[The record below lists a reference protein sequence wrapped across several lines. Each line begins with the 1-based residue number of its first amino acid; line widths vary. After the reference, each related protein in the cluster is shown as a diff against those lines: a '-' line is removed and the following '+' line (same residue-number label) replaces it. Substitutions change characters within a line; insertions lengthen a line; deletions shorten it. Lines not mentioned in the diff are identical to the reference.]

1 MPLFT
6 PSTLAWSSA
15 VEQIADSAGAS
26 ADNEMRTRAHRSLRA
41 AFQYLNSERWDF
53 IRAEANPIGII
64 APFYVT
70 GVSASAGQGSAAA
83 PAGHGFVVDDVVQA
97 SGFLL
102 GTRVSATAVSGFG
115 IYGSIT
121 GLAAGVNVV
130 SATALRDYY
139 NLPSDWKV
147 AYSVRLLGSQRALG
161 MFQRRMYDRL
171 TVSEFIAGTPEAYD
185 VFGIGAKGKI
195 RLLPAPSASDTL
207 FLRYYRRMYLGSA
220 TGDSTNLDIPEDYE
234 QTPIAWAKWHFLTDK
249 SEARQGQG
257 TTWLALAREGL
268 ATMKREVARIPD
280 EDLGFLP
287 GAVGATPNVNSTS
300 WTSSDSW

>member
-15 VEQIADSAGAS
+15 IEQIADSAGAS
-26 ADNEMRTRAHRSLRA
+26 GDSEMRTRAHRSLRA

-53 IRAEANPIGII
+53 IRAEAAPIQVV

-70 GVSASAGQGSAAA
+70 GVSASANQSSAAA
-83 PAGHGFVVDDVVQA
+83 PAGHGFVVDDIVVA
-97 SGFLL
+97 SGFLT

-115 IYGSIT
+115 IYGSPT
-121 GLAAGVNVV
+121 WTAAGVQVV
-130 SATALRDYY
+130 SATGMRDYY

-147 AYSVRLLGSQRALG
+147 AYSVRILGSQRALG
-161 MFQRRMYDRL
+161 MIQRRMYDRL
-171 TVSEFIAGTPEAYD
+171 TVSEFVAGTPEAYD
-185 VFGIGAKGKI
+185 VFGIGARGKI
-195 RLLPAPSASDTL
+195 RLLPPPSASETL

-220 TGDSTNLDIPEDYE
+220 TGDSTYLDLPEDYE

-257 TTWLALAREGL
+257 TTWLALAKEGL
-268 ATMKREVARIPD
+268 ATMKRELMRIPD
-280 EDLGFLP
+280 EDLGFS
-287 GAVGATPNVNSTS
+287 VGAGIGGPNVNSTHTYTDN
-300 WTSSDSW
+300 W